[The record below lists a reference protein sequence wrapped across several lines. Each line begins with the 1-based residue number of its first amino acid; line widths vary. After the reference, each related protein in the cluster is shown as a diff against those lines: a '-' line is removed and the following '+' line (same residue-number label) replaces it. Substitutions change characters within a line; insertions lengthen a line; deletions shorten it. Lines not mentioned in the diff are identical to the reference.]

1 MGDLKPIGSEKLEG
15 VSKLK
20 RIMEI
25 AKYKENINPNNIELS
40 TSDYKISLPDGYT
53 YEIVKE
59 KLGYTLKKGIN
70 ENYMDYITPMKSRK
84 FYRSYSEALKKLNLI
99 VSEVNRSVGNDYEI
113 PLIGEQGSPKKK
125 FVLKQTKTNPT
136 TPESPTMGAEEMPP
150 PPAPE
155 MGAEEMPPAP
165 EMGTEGMPPAPEMG
179 AEGVPPAPE
188 EGTEGMPPSP
198 EMGGAPMEEPPMP
211 EMGGEEPPM
220 PEMGGEEPMMGGEE
234 EGEEPS
240 SIKVIQKLTGKLAQ
254 KIRALEKDQ
263 GLDSQDKKYVLN
275 SLISAIKPET
285 LDDDDKEDII
295 DKIEAFDEY
304 GGEGEG
310 DLNFDD
316 ENMSD
321 MGGMMGNEEGVPPS
335 PEMGAEEMP
344 PAPEEGMPQEP
355 VEGYQNIMDSIFTE
369 SRVENVL
376 SKYFKIKPNEK
387 PILEHKKKVDYL
399 KQKLNI
405 VEQKKDYR
413 RMSETQKQTNT
424 CDLLF
429 EQYKNINFVGKTNKN
444 NLVFQIGN
452 KQIKVT
458 PHGRVI

>member
-15 VSKLK
+15 ISKLK

-25 AKYKENINPNNIELS
+25 ARYKENINPHSIELS
-40 TSDYKISLPDGYT
+40 KTDYKISLPDGYT

-59 KLGYTLKKGIN
+59 KSGYTLKKGIN
-70 ENYMDYITPMKSRK
+70 ENFMDYISPMKSRK

-99 VSEVNRSVGNDYEI
+99 VSEVNRSIGNDYEI
-113 PLIGEQGSPKKK
+113 PLIGEQDSPKKK
-125 FVLKQTKTNPT
+125 FVLKQTKPNPASAA
-136 TPESPTMGAEEMPP
+136 EPTADVGAPPPP

-155 MGAEEMPPAP
+155 VGA
-165 EMGTEGMPPAPEMG
+165 EGMPPAPEAGM
-179 AEGVPPAPE
+179 EGMPPAPEAGMEGMPPAPE
-188 EGTEGMPPSP
+188 EGTEGMPPAP
-198 EMGGAPMEEPPMP
+198 EEGV
-211 EMGGEEPPM
+211 
-220 PEMGGEEPMMGGEE
+220 EEPMMGGEEGMPPAPEEGMEEPMMGGE

-285 LDDDDKEDII
+285 LDDDDREDII

-304 GGEGEG
+304 GGESEG

-316 ENMSD
+316 ANMSD
-321 MGGMMGNEEGVPPS
+321 MGGMEEPMMGGEEG
-335 PEMGAEEMP
+335 MP
-344 PAPEEGMPQEP
+344 PAPEEGVEGIPQEP
-355 VEGYQNIMDSIFTE
+355 TEGYQSIMDSIFSE

-376 SKYFKIKPNEK
+376 SKYFKFKPSEK
-387 PILEHKKKVDYL
+387 PLLEQKKKVDYL

-405 VEQKKDYR
+405 VEQKKDYK
-413 RMSETQKQTNT
+413 RMAQTQRQVDT
-424 CDLLF
+424 CESLF
-429 EQYKNINFVGKTNKN
+429 ENYNNINFIGRTNQN
-444 NLVFQIGN
+444 NLVFQIGKN
-452 KQIKVT
+452 QIKVT
-458 PHGRVI
+458 PYGRII

>member
-25 AKYKENINPNNIELS
+25 ARYKENINPHNIELS

-70 ENYMDYITPMKSRK
+70 ENYMDYISPMKSRK

-99 VSEVNRSVGNDYEI
+99 VSEVNRGVGNDYEI
-113 PLIGEQGSPKKK
+113 PLIGEQDAPKKK
-125 FVLKQTKTNPT
+125 FVLKKTKTDTP

-150 PPAPE
+150 PP
-155 MGAEEMPPAP
+155 PAP
-165 EMGTEGMPPAPEMG
+165 ETGAEGMPPAPETG
-179 AEGVPPAPE
+179 AEGMPPAPE
-188 EGTEGMPPSP
+188 T
-198 EMGGAPMEEPPMP
+198 GGAPMEEPPMP
-211 EMGGEEPPM
+211 ETGGAPMEEPPM
-220 PEMGGEEPMMGGEE
+220 PETGGAPMEEPPMPETEE
-234 EGEEPS
+234 PPMPEEGGEEPS

-285 LDDDDKEDII
+285 LDDDDREDII

-304 GGEGEG
+304 SGEGEG

-321 MGGMMGNEEGVPPS
+321 MGGMMGDEEGMPPS
-335 PEMGAEEMP
+335 PEDGAEGMP

-355 VEGYQNIMDSIFTE
+355 TEGYQNIMDSIFTE

-376 SKYFKIKPNEK
+376 TKYFKIKPSEK
-387 PILEHKKKVDYL
+387 PILEHKRKVDYL

-413 RMSETQKQTNT
+413 RMSETQQQSNV

-458 PHGRVI
+458 PYGRVI

>member
-1 MGDLKPIGSEKLEG
+1 MGDLKPLGSEKLEG
-15 VSKLK
+15 ISKLK

-25 AKYKENINPNNIELS
+25 ARYKENINPHNIELS
-40 TSDYKISLPDGYT
+40 TTDYKISLPDGYT

-70 ENYMDYITPMKSRK
+70 ENIMDYISPMKSRK

-113 PLIGEQGSPKKK
+113 PLIGEQGAPKKK
-125 FVLKQTKTNPT
+125 FVLKPTKTA
-136 TPESPTMGAEEMPP
+136 GA
-150 PPAPE
+150 APDA
-155 MGAEEMPPAP
+155 GMPPAP
-165 EMGTEGMPPAPEMG
+165 DAGMPPAPDAGMPPAPDAGMPPAPEG
-179 AEGVPPAPE
+179 GV
-188 EGTEGMPPSP
+188 
-198 EMGGAPMEEPPMP
+198 
-211 EMGGEEPPM
+211 
-220 PEMGGEEPMMGGEE
+220 EEPMMGGEE
-234 EGEEPS
+234 GMPPAPEGGEEGMPPAPEEGVEEPMMGGEEGENIGEEPS

-285 LDDDDKEDII
+285 LDDDDREDII

-304 GGEGEG
+304 GGESEG

-321 MGGMMGNEEGVPPS
+321 MGGM
-335 PEMGAEEMP
+335 EEMP
-344 PAPEEGMPQEP
+344 PAPEEGAEGMPPVPEEGIPQEP
-355 VEGYQNIMDSIFTE
+355 VEGYQNVMDSIFAE

-376 SKYFKIKPNEK
+376 SRYFKFKPSEK
-387 PILEHKKKVDYL
+387 SILEQKNKVDYL

-413 RMSETQKQTNT
+413 RMSQTQRQANT
-424 CDLLF
+424 CDSLY
-429 EQYKNINFVGKTNKN
+429 EHYNGVNFIGKTNKN
-444 NLVFQIGN
+444 NLVFQIGKN
-452 KQIKVT
+452 QIKVT
-458 PHGRVI
+458 PQGRII

>member
-125 FVLKQTKTNPT
+125 FVLKQTKTNPS

-150 PPAPE
+150 P
-155 MGAEEMPPAP
+155 PPAP

-179 AEGVPPAPE
+179 
-188 EGTEGMPPSP
+188 TEGMPPAP

-335 PEMGAEEMP
+335 PEMGAEGMP
-344 PAPEEGMPQEP
+344 PSPEEGMPQEP

>member
-1 MGDLKPIGSEKLEG
+1 MGDLKPLGSEKLEG
-15 VSKLK
+15 ISKLK

-25 AKYKENINPNNIELS
+25 ARYKENINPHNIELS
-40 TSDYKISLPDGYT
+40 TTDYKISLPDGYT

-70 ENYMDYITPMKSRK
+70 ENIMDYISPMKSRK

-113 PLIGEQGSPKKK
+113 PLIGEQGAPKKK
-125 FVLKQTKTNPT
+125 FVLKPTKTA
-136 TPESPTMGAEEMPP
+136 GA
-150 PPAPE
+150 APDA
-155 MGAEEMPPAP
+155 GMPPAP
-165 EMGTEGMPPAPEMG
+165 DAGMPPAPDAGMPPAPDAGMPPAPDAGMPPAPDAGMEGMPPAPEAGVEEPIMG
-179 AEGVPPAPE
+179 GEEGMPPAPE
-188 EGTEGMPPSP
+188 EGVEGMPPAP
-198 EMGGAPMEEPPMP
+198 EEGVEEPI
-211 EMGGEEPPM
+211 MGGEE
-220 PEMGGEEPMMGGEE
+220 GENM
-234 EGEEPS
+234 GEEPS

-285 LDDDDKEDII
+285 LDDDDREDII

-304 GGEGEG
+304 GGESEG

-321 MGGMMGNEEGVPPS
+321 MGGM
-335 PEMGAEEMP
+335 EEMP
-344 PAPEEGMPQEP
+344 PAPEEGAEGMPPVPEEGIPQEP
-355 VEGYQNIMDSIFTE
+355 VEGYQNVMDSIFAE

-376 SKYFKIKPNEK
+376 SRYFKFKPSEK
-387 PILEHKKKVDYL
+387 PILEQKNKVDYL

-413 RMSETQKQTNT
+413 RMSQTQRQANT
-424 CDLLF
+424 CDSLY
-429 EQYKNINFVGKTNKN
+429 EHYNGVNFIGKTNKN
-444 NLVFQIGN
+444 NLVFQIGKN
-452 KQIKVT
+452 QIKVT
-458 PHGRVI
+458 PQGRII

>member
-1 MGDLKPIGSEKLEG
+1 MGDLKPLGSEKLEG
-15 VSKLK
+15 ISKLK

-25 AKYKENINPNNIELS
+25 ARYKENINPHNIELS
-40 TSDYKISLPDGYT
+40 TTDYKISLPDGYT

-70 ENYMDYITPMKSRK
+70 ENIMDYISPMKSRK

-113 PLIGEQGSPKKK
+113 PLIGEQGAPKKK
-125 FVLKQTKTNPT
+125 FVLKPTKTA
-136 TPESPTMGAEEMPP
+136 GA
-150 PPAPE
+150 APDA
-155 MGAEEMPPAP
+155 GMPPAP
-165 EMGTEGMPPAPEMG
+165 DAGMPPAPDAGMPPAPEG
-179 AEGVPPAPE
+179 GV
-188 EGTEGMPPSP
+188 
-198 EMGGAPMEEPPMP
+198 
-211 EMGGEEPPM
+211 
-220 PEMGGEEPMMGGEE
+220 EEPMMGGEE
-234 EGEEPS
+234 GMPPAPEGGEEGMPPAPEEGVEEPMMGGEEGENIGEEPS

-285 LDDDDKEDII
+285 LDDDDREDII

-304 GGEGEG
+304 GGESEG

-321 MGGMMGNEEGVPPS
+321 MGGM
-335 PEMGAEEMP
+335 EEMP
-344 PAPEEGMPQEP
+344 PAPEEGAEGMPPVPEEGIPQEP
-355 VEGYQNIMDSIFTE
+355 VEGYQNVMDSIFAE

-376 SKYFKIKPNEK
+376 SRYFKFKPSEK
-387 PILEHKKKVDYL
+387 PILEQKNKVDYL

-413 RMSETQKQTNT
+413 RMSQTQRQANT
-424 CDLLF
+424 CDSLY
-429 EQYKNINFVGKTNKN
+429 EHYNGVNFIGKTNKN
-444 NLVFQIGN
+444 NLVFQIGKN
-452 KQIKVT
+452 QIKVT
-458 PHGRVI
+458 PQGRII

>member
-1 MGDLKPIGSEKLEG
+1 MGDLKPLGSEKLEG
-15 VSKLK
+15 INKLK

-25 AKYKENINPNNIELS
+25 ARYKENINPHNIELS
-40 TSDYKISLPDGYT
+40 STDYKIELPDGYT

-70 ENYMDYITPMKSRK
+70 ENFMDYISPMKSRK

-99 VSEVNRSVGNDYEI
+99 VSEVNRSVGNDFEI
-113 PLIGEQGSPKKK
+113 PLIGEQDAPKKK
-125 FVLKQTKTNPT
+125 FVLKQTKSPSVDAGMPPA
-136 TPESPTMGAEEMPP
+136 PELEVPAMDAGTPP

-155 MGAEEMPPAP
+155 EGMPPVP
-165 EMGTEGMPPAPEMG
+165 EEGMPPAPE
-179 AEGVPPAPE
+179 
-188 EGTEGMPPSP
+188 GT
-198 EMGGAPMEEPPMP
+198 
-211 EMGGEEPPM
+211 
-220 PEMGGEEPMMGGEE
+220 EPMMGGEE
-234 EGEEPS
+234 GEDIGEEPS

-285 LDDDDKEDII
+285 LDDDDREDII

-304 GGEGEG
+304 GESEG
-310 DLNFDD
+310 DLNFGD

-321 MGGMMGNEEGVPPS
+321 MGGMEEPMMGGEEGMPPA
-335 PEMGAEEMP
+335 PEAGMGGMP

-355 VEGYQNIMDSIFTE
+355 VEGYQNVMDSIFAE

-376 SKYFKIKPNEK
+376 SGYFKFKPSEK
-387 PILEHKKKVDYL
+387 PILEQKKKVDYL
-399 KQKLNI
+399 KEKLNI

-413 RMSETQKQTNT
+413 RMSQTQRQVNA
-424 CDLLF
+424 CDSLF
-429 EQYKNINFVGKTNKN
+429 ENFNNVNFIGKTNKN
-444 NLVFQIGN
+444 NLVFQIGKN
-452 KQIKVT
+452 QIKVT
-458 PHGRVI
+458 PHGRII

>member
-1 MGDLKPIGSEKLEG
+1 MGDLKPLGSEKLEG
-15 VSKLK
+15 ISKLK

-25 AKYKENINPNNIELS
+25 ARYKENINPHNIELS
-40 TSDYKISLPDGYT
+40 TTDYKISLPDGYT

-70 ENYMDYITPMKSRK
+70 ENIMDYISPMKSRK

-113 PLIGEQGSPKKK
+113 PLIGEQGAPKKK
-125 FVLKQTKTNPT
+125 FVLKPTKTA
-136 TPESPTMGAEEMPP
+136 GA
-150 PPAPE
+150 APDA
-155 MGAEEMPPAP
+155 GMPPAP
-165 EMGTEGMPPAPEMG
+165 DAGMPPAPDAGMEGMPPAPESGM
-179 AEGVPPAPE
+179 EGMPPAPE
-188 EGTEGMPPSP
+188 EGV
-198 EMGGAPMEEPPMP
+198 
-211 EMGGEEPPM
+211 
-220 PEMGGEEPMMGGEE
+220 EEPMMGGEE
-234 EGEEPS
+234 GMPPAPEGGEEGMPPAPEEGVEEPMMGGEEGENIGEEPS

-285 LDDDDKEDII
+285 LDDDDREDII

-304 GGEGEG
+304 GGESEG

-321 MGGMMGNEEGVPPS
+321 MGGM
-335 PEMGAEEMP
+335 EEMP
-344 PAPEEGMPQEP
+344 PAPEEGAEGMPPVPEEGIPQEP
-355 VEGYQNIMDSIFTE
+355 VEGYQNVMDSIFAE

-376 SKYFKIKPNEK
+376 SRYFKFNPSEK
-387 PILEHKKKVDYL
+387 SILEQKNKVDYL

-413 RMSETQKQTNT
+413 RMSQTQRQANT
-424 CDLLF
+424 CDSLY
-429 EQYKNINFVGKTNKN
+429 EHYNGVNFIGKTNKN
-444 NLVFQIGN
+444 NLVFQIGKN
-452 KQIKVT
+452 QIKVT
-458 PHGRVI
+458 PQGRII

>member
-1 MGDLKPIGSEKLEG
+1 MGDLKPLGSEKLEG
-15 VSKLK
+15 IIKLK

-25 AKYKENINPNNIELS
+25 ARYKENINPHNIELS
-40 TSDYKISLPDGYT
+40 TTDYKISLPDGYT

-70 ENYMDYITPMKSRK
+70 ENIMDYISPMKSRK

-113 PLIGEQGSPKKK
+113 PLIGEQGAPKKK
-125 FVLKQTKTNPT
+125 FVLKPTKTA
-136 TPESPTMGAEEMPP
+136 GA
-150 PPAPE
+150 APDA
-155 MGAEEMPPAP
+155 GMPPAP
-165 EMGTEGMPPAPEMG
+165 DAGMPPAPDAGMEGMPPAPEV
-179 AEGVPPAPE
+179 GV
-188 EGTEGMPPSP
+188 
-198 EMGGAPMEEPPMP
+198 
-211 EMGGEEPPM
+211 
-220 PEMGGEEPMMGGEE
+220 EEPMMGGEE
-234 EGEEPS
+234 GMPPAPEEGEEGVEEPMMGGEEGENIGEEPS

-285 LDDDDKEDII
+285 LDDDDREDII

-304 GGEGEG
+304 GGESEG

-321 MGGMMGNEEGVPPS
+321 MGGM
-335 PEMGAEEMP
+335 EEMP
-344 PAPEEGMPQEP
+344 PAPEEGAEGMPPVPEEGIPQEP
-355 VEGYQNIMDSIFTE
+355 VEGYQNVMDSIFAE

-376 SKYFKIKPNEK
+376 SRYFKFKPSEK
-387 PILEHKKKVDYL
+387 PILEQKNKVDYL

-413 RMSETQKQTNT
+413 RMSQTQRQANT
-424 CDLLF
+424 CDSLY
-429 EQYKNINFVGKTNKN
+429 EHYNGVNFIGKTNKN
-444 NLVFQIGN
+444 NLVFQIGKN
-452 KQIKVT
+452 QIKVT
-458 PHGRVI
+458 PQGRII

>member
-1 MGDLKPIGSEKLEG
+1 MGDLKPLGSEKLEG
-15 VSKLK
+15 ISKLK

-25 AKYKENINPNNIELS
+25 ARYKENINPHNIELS
-40 TSDYKISLPDGYT
+40 TTDYKISLPDGYT

-70 ENYMDYITPMKSRK
+70 ENIMDYISPMKSRK

-113 PLIGEQGSPKKK
+113 PLIGEQGAPKKK
-125 FVLKQTKTNPT
+125 FVLKPTKTA
-136 TPESPTMGAEEMPP
+136 GAAPDAGM
-150 PPAPE
+150 PPAPDA
-155 MGAEEMPPAP
+155 GMPPAP
-165 EMGTEGMPPAPEMG
+165 EAGMPPAPEAGMEGMPPAPE
-179 AEGVPPAPE
+179 EGV
-188 EGTEGMPPSP
+188 
-198 EMGGAPMEEPPMP
+198 
-211 EMGGEEPPM
+211 
-220 PEMGGEEPMMGGEE
+220 EEPMMGGEE
-234 EGEEPS
+234 GMPPAPEGGEEGMPPAPEEGVEEPMMGGEEGENIGEEPS

-285 LDDDDKEDII
+285 LDDDDREDII

-304 GGEGEG
+304 GGESEG

-321 MGGMMGNEEGVPPS
+321 MGGM
-335 PEMGAEEMP
+335 EEMP
-344 PAPEEGMPQEP
+344 PAPEEGAEGMPPVPEEGIPQEP
-355 VEGYQNIMDSIFTE
+355 VEGYQNVMDSIFAE

-376 SKYFKIKPNEK
+376 SRYFKFKPSEK
-387 PILEHKKKVDYL
+387 SILEQKNKVDYL

-413 RMSETQKQTNT
+413 RMSQTQRQANT
-424 CDLLF
+424 CDSLY
-429 EQYKNINFVGKTNKN
+429 EHYNGVNFIGKTNKN
-444 NLVFQIGN
+444 NLVFQIGKN
-452 KQIKVT
+452 QIKVT
-458 PHGRVI
+458 PQGRII

>member
-15 VSKLK
+15 ISKLK

-25 AKYKENINPNNIELS
+25 ARYKENINPHSIELS
-40 TSDYKISLPDGYT
+40 KTDYKISLPDGYT

-59 KLGYTLKKGIN
+59 KSGYTLKKGIN
-70 ENYMDYITPMKSRK
+70 ENFMDYISPMKSRK

-113 PLIGEQGSPKKK
+113 PLIGEQDSPKKK
-125 FVLKQTKTNPT
+125 FVLKQTKPNPASAA
-136 TPESPTMGAEEMPP
+136 EPTADVGAPPP

-155 MGAEEMPPAP
+155 VGA
-165 EMGTEGMPPAPEMG
+165 EGMPPAPEAGM
-179 AEGVPPAPE
+179 EGMPPAPE
-188 EGTEGMPPSP
+188 EGM
-198 EMGGAPMEEPPMP
+198 
-211 EMGGEEPPM
+211 
-220 PEMGGEEPMMGGEE
+220 EEPMMGGEEGMPPAPEEGMEEPMMGGE

-285 LDDDDKEDII
+285 LDDDDREDII

-304 GGEGEG
+304 GGESEGE
-310 DLNFDD
+310 LNFDD
-316 ENMSD
+316 SNMSD
-321 MGGMMGNEEGVPPS
+321 MGDMEEPMMGGEEG
-335 PEMGAEEMP
+335 MP
-344 PAPEEGMPQEP
+344 PAPEAGVEGIPQEP
-355 VEGYQNIMDSIFTE
+355 TEGYQSIMDSIFSE

-376 SKYFKIKPNEK
+376 SKYFKFKPSEK
-387 PILEHKKKVDYL
+387 PLLEQKKKVDYL

-405 VEQKKDYR
+405 VEQKKDYK
-413 RMSETQKQTNT
+413 RMAQTQRQVDT
-424 CDLLF
+424 CEALF
-429 EQYKNINFVGKTNKN
+429 ENYNNINFIGRTNQN
-444 NLVFQIGN
+444 NLVFQIGKN
-452 KQIKVT
+452 QIKVT
-458 PHGRVI
+458 PYGRII

>member
-1 MGDLKPIGSEKLEG
+1 MGDLKPLGSEKLEG
-15 VSKLK
+15 INKLK

-25 AKYKENINPNNIELS
+25 ARYKENINPHNIELS
-40 TSDYKISLPDGYT
+40 STDYKIELPDGYT

-70 ENYMDYITPMKSRK
+70 ENVMDYISPMKSRK

-99 VSEVNRSVGNDYEI
+99 VSEVNRSVGNDFEI
-113 PLIGEQGSPKKK
+113 PLIGEQDAPKKK
-125 FVLKQTKTNPT
+125 FVLKQTKSPSVDAGMPPA
-136 TPESPTMGAEEMPP
+136 PELEVPAMDAGTPP

-155 MGAEEMPPAP
+155 EGMPPVP
-165 EMGTEGMPPAPEMG
+165 EEGMPPAPE
-179 AEGVPPAPE
+179 
-188 EGTEGMPPSP
+188 GT
-198 EMGGAPMEEPPMP
+198 
-211 EMGGEEPPM
+211 
-220 PEMGGEEPMMGGEE
+220 EPMMGGEE
-234 EGEEPS
+234 GEDIGEEPS

-285 LDDDDKEDII
+285 LDDDDREDII

-304 GGEGEG
+304 GESEG
-310 DLNFDD
+310 DLNFGD

-321 MGGMMGNEEGVPPS
+321 MGGMEEPMMGGEEGMPLAPDAG
-335 PEMGAEEMP
+335 MGGMP

-355 VEGYQNIMDSIFTE
+355 VEGYQNVMDSIFAE

-376 SKYFKIKPNEK
+376 SGYFKFKPSEK
-387 PILEHKKKVDYL
+387 PILEQKKKVDYL
-399 KQKLNI
+399 KEKLNI

-413 RMSETQKQTNT
+413 RMSQTQRQVNA
-424 CDLLF
+424 CDSLF
-429 EQYKNINFVGKTNKN
+429 ENFNNVNFIGKTNKN
-444 NLVFQIGN
+444 NLVFQIGKN
-452 KQIKVT
+452 KIKVT
-458 PHGRVI
+458 PHGRII

>member
-70 ENYMDYITPMKSRK
+70 ENYMDYISPMKSRK

-125 FVLKQTKTNPT
+125 FVLKQTKTNPS

-155 MGAEEMPPAP
+155 MGAEEMPPSP

-179 AEGVPPAPE
+179 AEGMPPA
-188 EGTEGMPPSP
+188 P

-220 PEMGGEEPMMGGEE
+220 PETEEPMMGGEE

-335 PEMGAEEMP
+335 PEMGAEGMP
-344 PAPEEGMPQEP
+344 PAPEEGIPQEP

>member
-1 MGDLKPIGSEKLEG
+1 MGDLKPLGSEKLEG
-15 VSKLK
+15 ISKLK

-25 AKYKENINPNNIELS
+25 ARYKENINPHNIELS
-40 TSDYKISLPDGYT
+40 TTDYKISLPDGYT

-70 ENYMDYITPMKSRK
+70 ENIMDYISPMKSRK

-113 PLIGEQGSPKKK
+113 PLIGEQGAPKKK
-125 FVLKQTKTNPT
+125 FVLKPTKTAGAA
-136 TPESPTMGAEEMPP
+136 PEAGM
-150 PPAPE
+150 PPAPDAG
-155 MGAEEMPPAP
+155 MPPAPDAGMPPAP
-165 EMGTEGMPPAPEMG
+165 EAGMEGMPPAPE
-179 AEGVPPAPE
+179 EGV
-188 EGTEGMPPSP
+188 
-198 EMGGAPMEEPPMP
+198 
-211 EMGGEEPPM
+211 
-220 PEMGGEEPMMGGEE
+220 EEPMMGGEE
-234 EGEEPS
+234 GIPPAPEGGEEGIPPAPEGGEEGVEEPMMGGEEGENIGEEPS

-285 LDDDDKEDII
+285 LDDDDREDII

-304 GGEGEG
+304 GGESEG

-321 MGGMMGNEEGVPPS
+321 MGGM
-335 PEMGAEEMP
+335 EEMP
-344 PAPEEGMPQEP
+344 PAPEEGAEGMPPVPEEGIPQEP
-355 VEGYQNIMDSIFTE
+355 VEGYQNVMDSIFAE

-376 SKYFKIKPNEK
+376 SRYFKFKPSEK
-387 PILEHKKKVDYL
+387 PILEQKNKIDYL

-413 RMSETQKQTNT
+413 RMSQTQRQANT
-424 CDLLF
+424 CDSLY
-429 EQYKNINFVGKTNKN
+429 EHYNGVNFIGKTNKN
-444 NLVFQIGN
+444 NLVFQIGKN
-452 KQIKVT
+452 QIKVT
-458 PHGRVI
+458 PQGRII

>member
-15 VSKLK
+15 ISKLK

-25 AKYKENINPNNIELS
+25 ARYKENINPHSIELS
-40 TSDYKISLPDGYT
+40 KTDYKISLPDGYT

-59 KLGYTLKKGIN
+59 KSGYTLKKGIN
-70 ENYMDYITPMKSRK
+70 ENFMDYISPMKSRK

-113 PLIGEQGSPKKK
+113 PLIGEQDSPKKK
-125 FVLKQTKTNPT
+125 FVLKQTKPNPASAA
-136 TPESPTMGAEEMPP
+136 EPTADVGAPPP

-155 MGAEEMPPAP
+155 VGA
-165 EMGTEGMPPAPEMG
+165 EGMPPAPEAGM
-179 AEGVPPAPE
+179 EGMPPAPE
-188 EGTEGMPPSP
+188 EGM
-198 EMGGAPMEEPPMP
+198 
-211 EMGGEEPPM
+211 
-220 PEMGGEEPMMGGEE
+220 EEPMMGGE

-285 LDDDDKEDII
+285 LDDDDREDII

-304 GGEGEG
+304 GGESEGE
-310 DLNFDD
+310 LNFDD
-316 ENMSD
+316 SNMSD
-321 MGGMMGNEEGVPPS
+321 MGDMEEPMMGGEEGMPPA
-335 PEMGAEEMP
+335 PEAGMEGMP
-344 PAPEEGMPQEP
+344 PAPEEGVEGIPQEP
-355 VEGYQNIMDSIFTE
+355 TEGYQSIMDSIFSE

-376 SKYFKIKPNEK
+376 SKYFKFKPSEK
-387 PILEHKKKVDYL
+387 PLLEQKKKVDYL

-405 VEQKKDYR
+405 VEQKKDYK
-413 RMSETQKQTNT
+413 RMAQTQRQVDT
-424 CDLLF
+424 CEALF
-429 EQYKNINFVGKTNKN
+429 ENYNNINFIGRTNQN
-444 NLVFQIGN
+444 NLVFQIGKN
-452 KQIKVT
+452 QIKVT
-458 PHGRVI
+458 PYGRIL

>member
-1 MGDLKPIGSEKLEG
+1 MGDLKPLGSEKLEG
-15 VSKLK
+15 INKLK

-25 AKYKENINPNNIELS
+25 ARYKENINPHNIELS
-40 TSDYKISLPDGYT
+40 STDYKIELPDGYT

-70 ENYMDYITPMKSRK
+70 ENFMDYISPMKSRK

-99 VSEVNRSVGNDYEI
+99 VSEVNRSVGNDFEI
-113 PLIGEQGSPKKK
+113 PLIGEQDAPKKK
-125 FVLKQTKTNPT
+125 FVLKQTKSPSVDAGMPPA
-136 TPESPTMGAEEMPP
+136 PELEVPAMDAGTPP

-155 MGAEEMPPAP
+155 EGMPPVP
-165 EMGTEGMPPAPEMG
+165 EEGMPPAPEGTEPMMG
-179 AEGVPPAPE
+179 GEEGIPPAPE
-188 EGTEGMPPSP
+188 AGV
-198 EMGGAPMEEPPMP
+198 
-211 EMGGEEPPM
+211 
-220 PEMGGEEPMMGGEE
+220 EEPMMGGEE
-234 EGEEPS
+234 GMPPAPEAGAGVEEPMMGGEEGEDIGEEPS

-285 LDDDDKEDII
+285 LDDDDREDII

-304 GGEGEG
+304 GESEG
-310 DLNFDD
+310 DLNFGD

-321 MGGMMGNEEGVPPS
+321 MGGMEEPMMGGEEGMPPA
-335 PEMGAEEMP
+335 PEAGMGGMP

-355 VEGYQNIMDSIFTE
+355 VEGYQNVMDSIFAE

-376 SKYFKIKPNEK
+376 SGYFKFKPSEK
-387 PILEHKKKVDYL
+387 PILEQKKKVDYL
-399 KQKLNI
+399 KEKLNI

-413 RMSETQKQTNT
+413 RMSQTQRQVNA
-424 CDLLF
+424 CDSLF
-429 EQYKNINFVGKTNKN
+429 ENFNNVNFIGKTNKN
-444 NLVFQIGN
+444 NLVFQIGKN
-452 KQIKVT
+452 QIKVT
-458 PHGRVI
+458 PHGRII

>member
-1 MGDLKPIGSEKLEG
+1 MGDLKPLGSEKLEG
-15 VSKLK
+15 ISKLK

-25 AKYKENINPNNIELS
+25 ARYKENINPHNIELS
-40 TSDYKISLPDGYT
+40 TTDYKISLPDGYT

-70 ENYMDYITPMKSRK
+70 ENIMDYISPMKSRK

-113 PLIGEQGSPKKK
+113 PLIGEQGAPKKK
-125 FVLKQTKTNPT
+125 FVLKPTKTA
-136 TPESPTMGAEEMPP
+136 GA
-150 PPAPE
+150 APE
-155 MGAEEMPPAP
+155 AGMPPAP
-165 EMGTEGMPPAPEMG
+165 EAGMPPAPEAGMEGMPPAPEG
-179 AEGVPPAPE
+179 GV
-188 EGTEGMPPSP
+188 
-198 EMGGAPMEEPPMP
+198 
-211 EMGGEEPPM
+211 
-220 PEMGGEEPMMGGEE
+220 EEPMMGGEE
-234 EGEEPS
+234 GMPPAPEGGEEGMPPAPEEGVEEPMMGGEEGENIGEEPS

-285 LDDDDKEDII
+285 LDDDDREDII

-304 GGEGEG
+304 GGESEG

-321 MGGMMGNEEGVPPS
+321 MGGM
-335 PEMGAEEMP
+335 EEMP
-344 PAPEEGMPQEP
+344 PAPEEGAEGMPPVPEEGIPQEP
-355 VEGYQNIMDSIFTE
+355 VEGYQNVMDSIFAE

-376 SKYFKIKPNEK
+376 SRYFKFKPSEK
-387 PILEHKKKVDYL
+387 PILEQKNKVDYL

-413 RMSETQKQTNT
+413 RMSQTQRQANT
-424 CDLLF
+424 CDSLY
-429 EQYKNINFVGKTNKN
+429 EHYNGVNFIGKTNKN
-444 NLVFQIGN
+444 NLVFQIGKN
-452 KQIKVT
+452 QIKVT
-458 PHGRVI
+458 PQGRII